1 MEKKKSMTKI
11 VFFDT
16 DCISSFL
23 WTQTQHLLIH
33 CFGSDMIIPRQVYSE
48 ISRVPHLRQRID
60 DMVTDGN
67 LTIEDIQ
74 VNTDENTLYLDLTD
88 HTRASSLP
96 LIGRGEAAA
105 IVLTKKNNGILA
117 SNNLRDV
124 SHYVNL
130 YGLNHIATHDIMHK
144 VVNDGVLTIA
154 QADAIWIQMIAKKRK
169 LPFRTYSDYLNS
181 L

>member
-1 MEKKKSMTKI
+1 MTKI

-33 CFGSDMIIPRQVYSE
+33 CFGNDMIIPRQVYNE

-60 DMVTDGN
+60 VMVNDGN
-67 LTIEDIQ
+67 LAIEDIQ
-74 VNTDENTLYLDLTD
+74 INTDENNLYLDLTD
-88 HTRASSLP
+88 YTRSSALP

-105 IVLTKKNNGILA
+105 IVLAKKNSGILA
-117 SNNLRDV
+117 SNNFRDV

-130 YGLNHIATHDIMHK
+130 YGLNHISTPDIIHR
-144 VVNDGVLTIA
+144 VVNESVLTIA

-169 LPFRTYSDYLNS
+169 LPYSTFSDYLNS

>member
-1 MEKKKSMTKI
+1 MTKI

-23 WTQTQHLLIH
+23 WSQTQNLLIH
-33 CFGSDMIIPRQVYSE
+33 CFGNDMIIPRQVYNE
-48 ISRVPHLRQRID
+48 ISRVPHLRQRIEV
-60 DMVTDGN
+60 MVNDGN
-67 LTIEDIQ
+67 LAIEDIQ
-74 VNTDENTLYLDLTD
+74 INTDENDLYLDLTD
-88 HTRASSLP
+88 HTRSSNLP

-117 SNNLRDV
+117 SNNFRDV
-124 SHYVNL
+124 SHYVSL
-130 YGLNHIATHDIMHK
+130 YGLNHIATHDIIHK

-169 LPFRTYSDYLNS
+169 LPFSTFSDYLNS